1 MICKNKLH
9 QEELADSCVKWH
21 YFMDHSRRK
30 NTERYTARAE
40 EYSQRHNYDWFKRIL
55 KDRNRKCRG
64 KYAEKSK
71 QSPKTLVS
79 HGNPSREE
87 YSPDQIRTGD

>member
-1 MICKNKLH
+1 MEKD
-9 QEELADSCVKWH
+9 QE
-21 YFMDHSRRK
+21 
-30 NTERYTARAE
+30 
-40 EYSQRHNYDWFKRIL
+40 RHNYDWFKRIL
-55 KDRNRKCRG
+55 KDKNRRG